1 MPRVLTNILTYMNG
15 LSEPQPLCSIW
26 TPRREA
32 ALVGVVFFL
41 DYSRGATW
49 RAVIMEGG

>member
-26 TPRREA
+26 CLSQQGDRKEWLCLA
-32 ALVGVVFFL
+32 ASGLN
-41 DYSRGATW
+41 SRKL
-49 RAVIMEGG
+49 